1 MPNKPLFN
9 KAQAF
14 WDRVKPGRRSRRYAD
29 VAADERRARNN
40 PGGRLPGGGSLP
52 RLRRYPTI
60 DLRASLPGNTLEM
73 NPPPYSPPR
82 VSPGHAVEEAGPS
95 AQAPIVPA
103 GPLEERGEASAVSNA
118 RPWNIPG
125 YDLFPLNLHLMD
137 RDMDMFRPMDANA
150 FKGNGNVY
158 HEFLSGAEDAGI
170 PDDVFIFL
178 LETFLTTNGFIGDER
193 KLNLPLILSGLST
206 ALNKGMT
213 QEVKKLTSTINRHVC
228 LRMFYHN
235 PHEPLNAATLPRHY
249 FAYRSEEIYRS
260 WVLVRNDDR
269 LGRHITLNGLVKL
282 YVCMVAHNRW
292 PDLTANFDQEFKD
305 DINFTYES
313 IGDGVENLF
322 FKTFCKFFDRS
333 GLGTQSWM
341 KHRQWLRYLNRAER
355 REKAAEQED
364 AAEQEEAPE
373 QEEADINIPQLE
385 ALAAAVP
392 RAPPV
397 VDEQE
402 ARRIRRQT
410 VVMSVNGNPKFY
422 SPPAN

>member
-29 VAADERRARNN
+29 VAADERRARNS

-60 DLRASLPGNTLEM
+60 DLRVSLPGNILSI

-103 GPLEERGEASAVSNA
+103 GPLEERGEASAVSNS

-125 YDLFPLNLHLMD
+125 YDLFPTNPHLI
-137 RDMDMFRPMDANA
+137 RDMDMFRPTDANA
-150 FKGNGNVY
+150 FKVIGKFRQ
-158 HEFLSGAEDAGI
+158 EFLSGGEDAGI

-193 KLNLPLILSGLST
+193 NLNLPLILSGLST
-206 ALNKGMT
+206 ALDKGMAH
-213 QEVKKLTSTINRHVC
+213 EVKKLTGTINRHVC

-249 FAYRSEEIYRS
+249 FEYRSEEIYRS

-292 PDLTANFDQEFKD
+292 PDMTANFDQEFKD
-305 DINFTYES
+305 AINLTYES
-313 IGDGVENLF
+313 IEDGVENQF
-322 FKTFCKFFDRS
+322 FRTYCKFFDRS

-341 KHRQWLRYLNRAER
+341 KQRQWLRYLDRAEG
-355 REKAAEQED
+355 REEAPEEQEV
-364 AAEQEEAPE
+364 PE
-373 QEEADINIPQLE
+373 QEEADIHIPQLD

-392 RAPPV
+392 LAPPV